1 MLTVSFIGGRNLH
14 GHMFIKSMS
23 LCFAPL
29 LEKHQIRTSYPVNWT
44 ISEYMYKPLH
54 VRTSH
59 VQTSTCTNLYMY
71 KPHNVRTSTCTN
83 LTCTNL
89 YMYEPHMYEPLH
101 VRTSYSYVF
110 LPWGQRSVSQYPTI
124 SHIRYNIEYTF
135 PCPHYWWWSLIA

>member
-71 KPHNVRTSTCTN
+71 KPHMYEPLHVRTSTCTN

-89 YMYEPHMYEPLH
+89 YMYEPLH
-101 VRTSYSYVF
+101 VRTSHVRTSTCTNLVLIRFFTMRPEICESISY
-110 LPWGQRSVSQYPTI
+110 YITHKI
-124 SHIRYNIEYTF
+124 
-135 PCPHYWWWSLIA
+135 